1 MGVKNTFL
9 SRLLASSDKFSD
21 EQIAQTIN
29 LLVEHAVKHQASDI
43 HIEPHE
49 RHAQVR
55 FRVDT
60 ILRST
65 HKLPLAALPALITKI
80 KELADL
86 KPSEYVLPQEGQYAT
101 LVGEDQFEIQVYTMP
116 VLGGEKVVLHI
127 ASKLSKPPT
136 LEALGFWGS
145 ALQTLQNSLT
155 RSHGLLLVATPR
167 RNGKT
172 TTLHS
177 MLQALN
183 TPAVSIATVEQNI
196 EYRTT
201 GINQTQVRPERGIS
215 FYTGLQAALNQD
227 PNIIMVGN
235 VADKQ
240 TANASIQAATGG
252 HLILGGI
259 HADSAAGALV
269 HLQAL
274 SNEPFLFAHA
284 AKIAVSQ
291 RLIRKLCTNCREAY
305 RPDHNET
312 TALYKAF
319 GISTSLLKGRVHEL
333 EKEAAQAGL
342 GSATLAT
349 TASGIVTLWQPGE
362 NGCEACNH
370 TGFRGTLAIVE
381 VLDVTTSI
389 QAALLTP
396 QTATSL
402 RALALKDAFIPLE
415 LDSLVKA
422 LRGQTTISEILRIL
436 TIQ

>member
-29 LLVEHAVKHQASDI
+29 LLVEHGVKHQATDI

-49 RHAQVR
+49 RHGQVR
-55 FRVDT
+55 YRIDT
-60 ILRST
+60 VLRST
-65 HKLPLAALPALITKI
+65 HKLPLAALPAVIAKV
-80 KELADL
+80 KELAEL
-86 KPSEYVLPQEGQYAT
+86 KTLGDGLPQEGQYAT
-101 LVGEDQFEIQVYTMP
+101 LVGEDQFEIQVHSMP

-145 ALQTLQNSLT
+145 ALQVLQNTLT

-183 TPAVSIATVEQNI
+183 TPAVSIASVEQDI
-196 EYRTT
+196 EYRVS
-201 GINQTQVRPERGIS
+201 GISQTQVHPSRGIS
-215 FYTGLQAALNQD
+215 FHTGLQAALNQD
-227 PNIIMVGN
+227 PNIVMVGN
-235 VADKQ
+235 IADKQ
-240 TANASIQAATGG
+240 TANTSIQAATGG
-252 HLILGGI
+252 HLILGGV
-259 HADSAAGALV
+259 HADSAAGALA
-269 HLQAL
+269 HIQAL

-284 AKIAVSQ
+284 VKIAISQ
-291 RLIRKLCTNCREAY
+291 RLIRKLCVHCRVAY

-312 TALYKAF
+312 AALYKAF
-319 GISTSLLKGRVHEL
+319 GITTSLLKTRVHEL
-333 EKEAAQAGL
+333 EKEAAQAGI
-342 GSATLAT
+342 GSSTLAT
-349 TASGIVTLWQPGE
+349 TASGIVTLWQPSE
-362 NGCEACNH
+362 SGCEECNH
-370 TGFRGTLAIVE
+370 TGFRGTLAVVE
-381 VLDVTTSI
+381 VLDVSPAL

-396 QTATSL
+396 QTAGSL
-402 RALALKDAFIPLE
+402 RKLALKDSFIPLE